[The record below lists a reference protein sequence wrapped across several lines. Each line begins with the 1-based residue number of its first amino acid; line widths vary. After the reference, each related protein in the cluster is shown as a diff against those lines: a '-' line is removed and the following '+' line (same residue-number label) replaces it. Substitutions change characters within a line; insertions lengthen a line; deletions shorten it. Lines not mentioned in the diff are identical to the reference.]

1 MSTPFSTYRKLFLYN
16 FSLFIAYYITL
27 IPKLRYILH
36 DLVYFENFEN
46 LSPTRK
52 PPVHG
57 EIAERI
63 GGGAVLVGG

>member
-1 MSTPFSTYRKLFLYN
+1 M
-16 FSLFIAYYITL
+16 
-27 IPKLRYILH
+27 
-36 DLVYFENFEN
+36 VYFENFEN